1 MRLYVGLRAG
11 VAIPTN
17 ADIAPGIEAKP
28 VPASIGGALDQYY
41 SLALGTDLGPHVGVE
56 LPVEG
61 TWVVMALHNLGSI
74 GEYAFYSF
82 APQLRLR
89 YPLEGGRVVPYAM
102 AGVGLGHTEFKE
114 TKPRGFDLDVHA
126 IDYSVATAAGV
137 GVEYFITSNV
147 AFGVESK
154 YLYSPGHVIKINGH
168 AETGTLQFASISMG
182 FRVYFAAFGR

>member
-1 MRLYVGLRAG
+1 
-11 VAIPTN
+11 
-17 ADIAPGIEAKP
+17 
-28 VPASIGGALDQYY
+28 
-41 SLALGTDLGPHVGVE
+41 
-56 LPVEG
+56 
-61 TWVVMALHNLGSI
+61 
-74 GEYAFYSF
+74 
-82 APQLRLR
+82 
-89 YPLEGGRVVPYAM
+89 M

-126 IDYSVATAAGV
+126 IDNSVATAAGV